1 MQDEM
6 KNRDVTLTDHLSV
19 LFKWKKFIIINLI
32 IISAITTGITF
43 LIPEYF
49 KATTTVMIQ
58 DSGEGGLLS
67 GMVSDLG
74 GVFSKAFGGGG
85 DNTEN
90 KLFGFLNSTQ
100 FSENIIDKFKLT
112 EYYEFDKYVRENT
125 LKAFKDDFKSDL
137 NDNGF
142 IEVSMVHKD
151 PQKSAEIANYAVG
164 LLVDMN
170 QEYAKTY
177 ATKYREFVEKRYF
190 QNMQDLKQAEFD
202 FEKFQ
207 KKYKIYAIP
216 EQLEASFSAYA
227 ELEKELALD
236 ILRRDVLSET
246 QGKNN
251 PNYRLVETQVNL
263 MKDKIEKLKKGEG
276 DEKNSLIFIDLKNI
290 PEIQKN
296 YLQIKRELE
305 VQTKLLEFTLPMYEQ
320 AVMEEQKSIPAITV
334 IDEAVAPELKDSPK
348 KALIIL
354 SIFFL
359 ALFFQLPIIFRGYKL
374 KNNTPKNDFEKKEK
388 KFYEKITSV
397 YGIK

>member
-1 MQDEM
+1 M

-263 MKDKIEKLKKGEG
+263 MKDKIE
-276 DEKNSLIFIDLKNI
+276 FH
-290 PEIQKN
+290 
-296 YLQIKRELE
+296 
-305 VQTKLLEFTLPMYEQ
+305 
-320 AVMEEQKSIPAITV
+320 
-334 IDEAVAPELKDSPK
+334 
-348 KALIIL
+348 
-354 SIFFL
+354 
-359 ALFFQLPIIFRGYKL
+359 
-374 KNNTPKNDFEKKEK
+374 
-388 KFYEKITSV
+388 
-397 YGIK
+397 